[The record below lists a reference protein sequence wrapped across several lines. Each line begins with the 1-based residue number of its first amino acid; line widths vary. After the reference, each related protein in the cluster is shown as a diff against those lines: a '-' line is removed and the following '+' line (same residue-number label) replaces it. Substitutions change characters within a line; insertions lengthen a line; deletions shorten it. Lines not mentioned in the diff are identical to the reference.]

1 MSTSLKPIL
10 VDFITTNRLK
20 EFFKHWEKAIDSSSS
35 LNLAKNQLLSDYNE
49 LIDNDIT
56 QLLRGEEARRR
67 KRELTNGLLQLVHK
81 VADKDLL
88 GNTAAPAKES
98 TPAEES
104 LNDLKKRKLAALERA
119 LILSTDA
126 AVKFQLEEQ
135 IRALKEG
142 MSK

>member
-1 MSTSLKPIL
+1 MPTSLKPIL
-10 VDFITTNRLK
+10 VDFITTNRLNK
-20 EFFKHWEKAIDSSSS
+20 FFQHWQASIDPSSP
-35 LNLAKNQLLSDYNE
+35 LNITNYQLLSDYNE

-56 QLLRGEEARRR
+56 QLLRVEEARHR

-88 GNTAAPAKES
+88 GNTAAPVKES
-98 TPAEES
+98 SPAEES

-142 MSK
+142 MS